1 MRKEAWVI
9 QGRRLAQKVVNK
21 CIHCRKARA
30 QVCQQVMGDLPVER
44 SRPAAPF
51 QFTSVDLFGPY
62 LVKDDIK
69 RRVSMKVWG
78 VVFCCMAS
86 RALYLDLVSSMSTES
101 FLMTYQRFV
110 AIRGHPLK
118 VWSDPGTTFIGARSF
133 LEDLYAFLRSQDV
146 ASLEE
151 YAAKNGTSWMWKV
164 LPADSPHR
172 NGAAEAAVKIAKR
185 ALQSL
190 SKSPNLTFS
199 EFLTALHLAA
209 NLANERPIDARIQ
222 SQEDRIEYVT
232 PNSLLLGRA
241 SLSGDIK
248 SFNFDNYPYKRLRE
262 VQTQVNEFWRAWC
275 QLAGPGLFI
284 RTKWHTTERNVAVGD
299 VVWLC
304 DQNAL
309 RVTFYNSHLSEYP
322 IQPITGL
329 EVEAASGETVPYLGY
344 VSLILKFPKNFVET
358 EPEVST
364 LALVVPDLR
373 TNNNL
378 PVLIGTN
385 ALDVLYD
392 EHCHGKNPYN
402 FSPIYGYRQILRI
415 LKLRKEVDSTGRIGL
430 MTLNSREQKVIPAQ
444 GKVLLDGY
452 VKVGTTSE
460 YAIVEQPS
468 TSTLPGG
475 IFVECCLVTLPK
487 QSPHKLPV
495 WVRNESEHDVTL
507 PSSCVIAE
515 LHVPSQVY
523 DPLSASDKSSDTVNC
538 CTVTSQP
545 GNETT
550 KSGLT
555 FGFGDSPLPQEW
567 KDKITHSLNGYLDVL
582 PTTTL
587 ILGKHLKLNTT

>member
-1 MRKEAWVI
+1 MNQNYGEKPSSYL
-9 QGRRLAQKVVNK
+9 QRLQTALSKV
-21 CIHCRKARA
+21 
-30 QVCQQVMGDLPVER
+30 
-44 SRPAAPF
+44 
-51 QFTSVDLFGPY
+51 
-62 LVKDDIK
+62 IK
-69 RRVSMKVWG
+69 RGGMAATDSGRQLLKQFCRGCWDNSLITSLQLEQKKNNPPSFSELLLLLRTEEDRQAAKSSRMKQHLGFSKTKAQSNSLSVEDYRPDTDKIATTA
-78 VVFCCMAS
+78 VASPIDTNKLEKQLAKLQAQMAS
-86 RALYLDLVSSMSTES
+86 
-101 FLMTYQRFV
+101 
-110 AIRGHPLK
+110 LK
-118 VWSDPGTTFIGARSF
+118 
-133 LEDLYAFLRSQDV
+133 
-146 ASLEE
+146 
-151 YAAKNGTSWMWKV
+151 
-164 LPADSPHR
+164 
-172 NGAAEAAVKIAKR
+172 
-185 ALQSL
+185 
-190 SKSPNLTFS
+190 
-199 EFLTALHLAA
+199 
-209 NLANERPIDARIQ
+209 
-222 SQEDRIEYVT
+222 
-232 PNSLLLGRA
+232 A
-241 SLSGDIK
+241 SLSNGSSQSSVKLNKK
-248 SFNFDNYPYKRLRE
+248 SNFKTKTPNEHKSPPSGESPLTKKPRVPVEGLPGAEAKYECPKLKP
-262 VQTQVNEFWRAWC
+262 QTQASIHCHKVEHQTKLPR
-275 QLAGPGLFI
+275 GLVGGKC
-284 RTKWHTTERNVAVGD
+284 TANVTVSVVHCVCLLDTGSQVTTAS
-299 VVWLC
+299 
-304 DQNAL
+304 AS
-309 RVTFYNSHLSEYP
+309 FYNSHLSEYP
-322 IQPITGL
+322 IQPISGL
-329 EVEAASGETVPYLGY
+329 DVEAASGETVPYLGY

-415 LKLRKEVDSTGRIGL
+415 LKEVDSTGRIGL
-430 MTLNSREQKVIPAQ
+430 MTLKSREQKVIPAQ

-523 DPLSASDKSSDTVNC
+523 DPLSASVKSSDTVNC

-567 KDKITHSLNGYLDVL
+567 KDKITHSLNGYLDVFAL
-582 PTTTL
+582 HDLDFGQASKVKHHINLKTKLLLGRNPDQYTLTTM
-587 ILGKHLKLNTT
+587 KL